1 MGLLKHL
8 GKARAIVRKL
18 PSGTLTVDR
27 QGNVISAT
35 VSSAYSPVLLR
46 EIAGEVLAL
55 FREARVAQMPLTQLS
70 VHFAS
75 LHLTAREMR
84 GGAIIFLSSATPHI
98 APSTSSPT

>member
-8 GKARAIVRKL
+8 GKSRPIVQKL
-18 PSGTLTVDR
+18 PSGSLTVDR
-27 QGNVISAT
+27 HGNVVSAT

-55 FREARVAQMPLTQLS
+55 FREARGAQMPLSQLS
-70 VHFAS
+70 IHFAS
-75 LHLTAREMR
+75 LHVTAREMR
-84 GGAIIFLSSATPHI
+84 GGAIIFLSTATPFI